1 MSRIKIFTIL
11 FLLSSFGIVSAQ
23 TAKDEIFN
31 TIEKAGGI
39 YYAYPD
45 NQIKQHTPALK
56 GYKAF
61 YVSHFGRH
69 GSRYLSKD
77 SEYKDI
83 LNIFEKASENKALTS
98 LGENILLWLR
108 DVWAEA
114 EERGGDL
121 SALGVQQH
129 RDIAERMY
137 KSYPEVFTGSSI
149 HITARSTPVVRCT
162 LSMDAFCERLKELN
176 PELKISRDA
185 SVRHNRCLNY
195 HTKEAVSFRYSPDT
209 WGEEYNKFEAD
220 HVKPERFVSTLFSD
234 KDYVIKRINLKSLM
248 WGLYYIAVGMQNIET
263 RHSFLELFEKQE
275 LFDLWQCCN
284 YRQYVTY
291 ANYALNNGVMM
302 DNAKP
307 LLQDMITLA
316 DNAIKEG
323 RNGAD
328 LRFGHD
334 GNIIPLAMLM
344 HLENCYESVSEPT
357 EFYKAWANFRITP
370 MAGNIQIIF
379 FRKTGSDGILV
390 KFLLHENEVLLPGLN
405 SDIQPYYDWKD
416 VKKYYALNK
425 EVSGL

>member
-1 MSRIKIFTIL
+1 MSRIKIFVGLI
-11 FLLSSFGIVSAQ
+11 LLSSSGIISAQ
-23 TAKDEIFN
+23 TAKEEIFN
-31 TIEKAGGI
+31 TIEKSGGI

-45 NQIKQHTPALK
+45 DQIKQHTPAPK

-83 LNIFEKASENKALTS
+83 LNIFEKASESKALTS
-98 LGENILLWLR
+98 LGEDVLLRLR
-108 DVWAEA
+108 DVWTEA

-121 SALGVQQH
+121 SPLGVQQH
-129 RDIAERMY
+129 RDIAERML
-137 KSYPEVFTGSSI
+137 KAYPEAFAGSSI
-149 HITARSTPVVRCT
+149 HLTARSTPVVRCA

-185 SVRHNRCLNY
+185 SIRHNRQLNY
-195 HTKEAVSFRYSPDT
+195 HSKEAVAFRYSPDT
-209 WGEEYNKFEAD
+209 WGEEYNKFETA
-220 HVKPERFVSTLFSD
+220 HVKPERLIPTLFSD
-234 KDYVIKRINLKSLM
+234 KDYVTKRINLKSLM
-248 WGLYYIAVGMQNIET
+248 WGLYYIAVDMQNIET
-263 RHSFLELFEKQE
+263 RRSFLDLFEKQE

-307 LLQDMITLA
+307 LLQDMIDLA

-323 RNGAD
+323 RKGAD

-344 HLENCYESVSEPT
+344 HLENCYNSVSEPT
-357 EFYKAWANFRITP
+357 EFYKAWANFKITP
-370 MAGNIQIIF
+370 MAGNIQVIF
-379 FRKTGSDGILV
+379 FRKLNSNDIIV
-390 KFLLHENEVLLPGLN
+390 KFLLQENEILLPELM
-405 SDIQPYYDWKD
+405 SDIQPYYRWED
-416 VKKYYALNK
+416 VKEYYSLLLNDGK
-425 EVSGL
+425 